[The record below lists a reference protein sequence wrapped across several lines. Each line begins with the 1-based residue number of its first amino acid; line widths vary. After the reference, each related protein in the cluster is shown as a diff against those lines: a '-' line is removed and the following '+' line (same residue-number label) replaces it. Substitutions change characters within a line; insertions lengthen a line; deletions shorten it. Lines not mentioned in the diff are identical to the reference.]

1 MLYGKVV
8 KHGLY
13 LMICYSCIHG
23 YNFVIIAGVGWK
35 KGTCNSVIIYLFS
48 KYS

>member
-1 MLYGKVV
+1 MLYGEVV

-23 YNFVIIAGVGWK
+23 YNFVIIVGVGWK
-35 KGTCNSVIIYLFS
+35 KEHAIQ
-48 KYS
+48 